1 MHHQIVQ
8 SAAIMAH
15 SNLVF
20 NPVLSEQNMLNIQ
33 PPSTP
38 GTGTAATKRS
48 KNDLTAK
55 LSEKEKSSN

>member
-33 PPSTP
+33 APSTP
-38 GTGTAATKRS
+38 GTGAAATKRS

-55 LSEKEKSSN
+55 ISE